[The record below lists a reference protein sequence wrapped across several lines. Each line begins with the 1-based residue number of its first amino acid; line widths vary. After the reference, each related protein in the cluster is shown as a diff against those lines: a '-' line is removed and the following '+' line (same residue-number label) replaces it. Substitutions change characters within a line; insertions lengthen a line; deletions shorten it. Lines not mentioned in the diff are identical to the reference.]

1 MYTIHYIEDG
11 YIFFSNLF
19 SVHITGTQRE
29 KYTVAFEMQ
38 MFSLHALALT
48 QDRYKG
54 KQS

>member
-19 SVHITGTQRE
+19 SVHVTQRE

-48 QDRYKG
+48 QDSYKG